1 MYLVTQTQCFL
12 RAKQDENMICLLY
25 ITVTYTMSMNKEMLK
40 QREEN
45 VTNIASEPSRLYN
58 DKLISMS
65 ISL

>member
-40 QREEN
+40 QRKEN